1 MSFVLL
7 QAQFLGLKSW
17 RIDLF
22 QISNTI
28 TIDRCLVQCEVH
40 FEKVFKK
47 ISYDPFV
54 ILIMRYNI
62 WEINF
67 NYMIYIKKRGN

>member
-17 RIDLF
+17 RIDFF

-40 FEKVFKK
+40 FETFFKK

-62 WEINF
+62 
-67 NYMIYIKKRGN
+67 